1 MKEIGIQ
8 FLELS
13 SESLRKRSEA
23 ERGENYPLKNLFF
36 FSYKIMLSFLRHG
49 KIRTGSHP
57 KSKLRAVVMLL
68 FVGLD
73 LI

>member
-1 MKEIGIQ
+1 MKGIRIK

-13 SESLRKRSEA
+13 LERLRKRSEV
-23 ERGENYPLKNLFF
+23 ERGEKYPFKNLL
-36 FSYKIMLSFLRHG
+36 FSYKIMHSFLRYG

-68 FVGLD
+68 FVSLH

>member
-36 FSYKIMLSFLRHG
+36 F
-49 KIRTGSHP
+49 
-57 KSKLRAVVMLL
+57 
-68 FVGLD
+68 
-73 LI
+73 LIK